1 MIRIKSLQQRLML
14 FLLLPV
20 AALLLGMGI
29 VGFIYARNSLLTE
42 WREAAM
48 LKLQRAAHDVDMRLS
63 QPKKLLQM
71 YYQTGGEVDASLIQG
86 WILDQLKELE
96 GVERVTLTR
105 EDEQAGGDYTGQMS
119 KGAGM
124 QGMMREMADMEGV
137 MSQMADKKGMKRL
150 HMEMMRFHRGR
161 TAKITPPRYDSV
173 VEHET
178 VSIISE
184 LNDVDGRTIG
194 RLEVAIS
201 FEYLLENL
209 GTAGWWQSSRAF
221 LVDNTGRVLICKDP
235 DRQQFG
241 ENNDPLELATLKAI
255 KERKSG
261 TILGQ
266 GHPPDEVSGFYRLEE
281 ADWTV
286 IMVAPG
292 RQILAPIGRF
302 RSYYLVTG
310 IIFILVILLL
320 IRLVTG
326 RTVSSIK
333 EVSNAARS
341 IARGEPTGS
350 LPVKSEDE
358 VGQLTSNFNT
368 MASQLQERMR
378 LKEALGLA
386 MEVQQSLLP
395 RKAPEIPGFDIAG
408 QSIYCDET
416 GGDYYDFIE
425 FSELGH
431 GRVGVAVGDVAGHG
445 IAPALLMTT
454 VRALLRSRIIQPG
467 GLAQMITDVNRLLCI
482 DTSESGNFMTL
493 FFMLIDSDN
502 REVQWVRA
510 GHEPAVVYDSST
522 DSFSELYGD
531 GIALGVD
538 ETWSFQ
544 ENRQELWSDSQIV
557 LIGTDGI
564 WESENLEG
572 EGFGKKRLREI
583 IRKHKHQ
590 TSQEIVDAI
599 TEALVKHQQT
609 ASQQDDITMVVIKKS

>member
-1 MIRIKSLQQRLML
+1 MIKVKSLQQRLML

-29 VGFIYARNSLLTE
+29 VGFIYARNTLLTE
-42 WREAAM
+42 WREVAI
-48 LKLQRAAHDVDMRLS
+48 LQLQRAAHDVDMRLNVV
-63 QPKKLLQM
+63 KEWVLLYHQAGSEH
-71 YYQTGGEVDASLIQG
+71 YSEHTHD
-86 WILDQLKELE
+86 WILEQLRQLE
-96 GVERVTLTR
+96 GVERVALTR
-105 EDEQAGGDYTGQMS
+105 EEVALGGAMLHMHSEQDMGKMTSDHMS
-119 KGAGM
+119 SG
-124 QGMMREMADMEGV
+124 
-137 MSQMADKKGMKRL
+137 KKGMM
-150 HMEMMRFHRGR
+150 HFHRGR
-161 TAKITPPRYDSV
+161 IAGITPPRYDSV
-173 VEHET
+173 LEHET
-178 VSIISE
+178 VSLMSE
-184 LNDVDGRTIG
+184 LLDTEGDVVG
-194 RLEVAIS
+194 RLEVVVR
-201 FEYLLENL
+201 FDYLLENL
-209 GTAGWWQSSRAF
+209 GSTGWWQSNRAF
-221 LVDNTGRVLICKDP
+221 LLDNTGRVLVCTDP
-235 DRQQFG
+235 DRNQLG
-241 ENNDPLELATLKAI
+241 EYDDPLELATLKMMQ
-255 KERKSG
+255 EDSSG
-261 TILGQ
+261 TILGA
-266 GHPPDEVSGFYRLEE
+266 GHPPEEVSGFYKLQE

-286 IMVAPG
+286 VMVAPG
-292 RQILAPIGRF
+292 KVILAPIARF
-302 RSYYLVTG
+302 LSYYLVTG

-333 EVSNAARS
+333 EVSSAAES
-341 IARGEPTGS
+341 IAQGDYSSS
-350 LPVKSEDE
+350 LQVKTQDE
-358 VGQLTSNFNT
+358 VGQLIRNFNT
-368 MASQLQERMR
+368 MTSQLQERME
-378 LKEALGLA
+378 LKEAMGLA

-395 RKAPEIPGFDIAG
+395 KEAPRIEGFDIAG

-467 GLAQMITDVNRLLCI
+467 SLAQIITDVNRLLCI

-493 FFMLIDSDN
+493 FFMLMDSDN

-510 GHEPAVVYDSST
+510 GHEPAVVYDPST

-564 WESENLEG
+564 WESENPQG

-590 TSQEIVDAI
+590 TSQEIVHAV
-599 TEALVKHQQT
+599 TEALANHRQT
-609 ASQQDDITMVVIKKS
+609 APQQDDITMVVIKKS

>member
-14 FLLLPV
+14 FLFLPV
-20 AALLLGMGI
+20 AVLLIGMGMI
-29 VGFIYARNSLLTE
+29 GFFYARNSLLTQ
-42 WREAAM
+42 WREAAV
-48 LKLQRAAHDVDMRLS
+48 LKLQRAAHEVDMRLS
-63 QPKKLLQM
+63 RPLKWLEM
-71 YYQTGGEVDASLIQG
+71 YNNTGGEHFDEHTQE
-86 WILDQLKELE
+86 WILEQLRQLE
-96 GVERVTLTR
+96 GVVRVELDRVDEERDDPMVHMHR
-105 EDEQAGGDYTGQMS
+105 EQHGAQGSMMS
-119 KGAGM
+119 
-124 QGMMREMADMEGV
+124 GMMN
-137 MSQMADKKGMKRL
+137 
-150 HMEMMRFHRGR
+150 FHRAR
-161 TAKITPPRYDSV
+161 IAEITPPRYDTLLQ
-173 VEHET
+173 HET

-184 LNDVDGRTIG
+184 LHDKDGVKLG
-194 RLEVAIS
+194 QLEVVIR
-201 FEYLLENL
+201 FNYLLENL
-209 GTAGWWQSSRAF
+209 GATGWWQSRRSF
-221 LVDNTGRVLICKDP
+221 LVDNTGKVLVCTDP
-235 DRQQFG
+235 DRRRLG

-255 KERKSG
+255 KEQKSG
-261 TILGQ
+261 TILGE
-266 GHPPDEVSGFYRLEE
+266 GHPPSEVSGFYQLEE
-281 ADWTV
+281 APWSV
-286 IMVAPG
+286 VMVAPG
-292 RQILAPIGRF
+292 REILAPIVKF
-302 RSYYLVTG
+302 RHYYIVGGSLFV
-310 IIFILVILLL
+310 LLILLL

-333 EVSNAARS
+333 DVSSAAAN
-341 IARGEPTGS
+341 IAQGDYTAS
-350 LPVKSEDE
+350 LPVRTQDE
-358 VGQLTSNFNT
+358 VGQLIRNFNT
-368 MASQLQERMR
+368 MTSQLQERME
-378 LKEALGLA
+378 LKEAMGLA

-395 RKAPEIPGFDIAG
+395 KEAPRIEGFDIAG

-467 GLAQMITDVNRLLCI
+467 SLAQIITDVNRLLCI

-493 FFMLIDSDN
+493 FFMLMDSDN

-510 GHEPAVVYDSST
+510 GHEPALVYDPST

-564 WESENLEG
+564 WESENLQG

-583 IRKHKHQ
+583 IRSHKHH
-590 TSQEIVDAI
+590 TSQEIVHAI
-599 TEALVKHQQT
+599 TKALADHRQT
-609 ASQQDDITMVVIKKS
+609 APQQDDITMVVVKKL

>member
-1 MIRIKSLQQRLML
+1 MIKVKSLQQRLML

-29 VGFIYARNSLLTE
+29 VGFIYARNALLTE
-42 WREAAM
+42 WREAAV

-63 QPKKLLQM
+63 RSKEWVEM
-71 YYQTGGEVDASLIQG
+71 YNNTGGEHYDEHTQE
-86 WILDQLKELE
+86 WILAQLKRLE
-96 GVERVTLTR
+96 GVDRVDFIRADGKPEGPMLHLHG
-105 EDEQAGGDYTGQMS
+105 EQQMGEGPRGHMAS
-119 KGAGM
+119 GRG
-124 QGMMREMADMEGV
+124 GMM
-137 MSQMADKKGMKRL
+137 
-150 HMEMMRFHRGR
+150 HFHRAR
-161 TAKITPPRYDSV
+161 IAEVTVPRYDSL

-184 LNDVDGRTIG
+184 LNDANGQIIG
-194 RLEVAIS
+194 RLEVVIR
-201 FEYLLENL
+201 FDYLVENL
-209 GTAGWWQSSRAF
+209 GAAGWWQSHRAF
-221 LVDNTGRVLICKDP
+221 LVDNTGKVLVCTDP
-235 DRQQFG
+235 DRRQLG
-241 ENNDPLELATLKAI
+241 ENDDLLELATLKEI
-255 KERKSG
+255 KEQTSG

-266 GHPPDEVSGFYRLEE
+266 GHPPSEVSGFHRLQE
-281 ADWTV
+281 APWSV
-286 IMVAPG
+286 VMVAPG

-310 IIFILVILLL
+310 TIFILVILLL

-333 EVSNAARS
+333 EVSNAAENIAQGDYTASLHVRS
-341 IARGEPTGS
+341 Q
-350 LPVKSEDE
+350 DE
-358 VGQLTSNFNT
+358 VGQLIRNFNT

-378 LKEALGLA
+378 LKEAMGLA

-395 RKAPEIPGFDIAG
+395 REAPRIEGFDIAG

-416 GGDYYDFIE
+416 GGDYYDFME

-493 FFMLIDSDN
+493 FFMLMDSDN

-510 GHEPAVVYDSST
+510 GHEPALVYDPST

-564 WESENLEG
+564 WESENPQG

-590 TSQEIVDAI
+590 TSQEIVHAV
-599 TEALVKHQQT
+599 TEALANHRQT
-609 ASQQDDITMVVIKKS
+609 APQQDDVTMVVVKKL

>member
-14 FLLLPV
+14 FLFLPV
-20 AALLLGMGI
+20 AALLIGMGMI
-29 VGFIYARNSLLTE
+29 GFVYARNRLLTQ
-42 WREAAM
+42 WREAAV

-63 QPKKLLQM
+63 RPLKWLEM
-71 YYQTGGEVDASLIQG
+71 YNDTGGEHFDEHTQE
-86 WILDQLKELE
+86 WILEQLRQLE
-96 GVERVTLTR
+96 GVVKVELDRVDEER
-105 EDEQAGGDYTGQMS
+105 DEAMLHMHLQHHGSQGSM
-119 KGAGM
+119 M
-124 QGMMREMADMEGV
+124 RGMM
-137 MSQMADKKGMKRL
+137 Q
-150 HMEMMRFHRGR
+150 FHRAR
-161 TAKITPPRYDSV
+161 IAEITPPRYDSLLQ
-173 VEHET
+173 HET

-184 LNDVDGRTIG
+184 LNDANGAKLG
-194 RLEVAIS
+194 QLEVVIR
-201 FEYLLENL
+201 FDYLLENL
-209 GTAGWWQSSRAF
+209 GATGWWQSGRAF
-221 LVDNTGRVLICKDP
+221 LVDNDGKVLVCTDP
-235 DRQQFG
+235 DRRQLG

-255 KERKSG
+255 KEQTSG

-266 GHPPDEVSGFYRLEE
+266 GHPPKEVSGFYQLEE
-281 ADWTV
+281 APWSV
-286 IMVAPG
+286 VMVAPG
-292 RQILAPIGRF
+292 KTILAPIVKF
-302 RSYYLVTG
+302 RNYYIVGGSLFV
-310 IIFILVILLL
+310 LLILLL

-333 EVSNAARS
+333 DVSSAAES
-341 IARGEPTGS
+341 IAQGDYS
-350 LPVKSEDE
+350 AFLPVKTKDE
-358 VGQLTSNFNT
+358 VGQLRQNFNT
-368 MASQLQERMR
+368 MVSQLQERME
-378 LKEALGLA
+378 LKEAMGLA

-395 RKAPEIPGFDIAG
+395 REAPRIEGFDIAG

-416 GGDYYDFIE
+416 GGDYYDFME

-493 FFMLIDSDN
+493 FFMLMDSDN

-510 GHEPAVVYDSST
+510 GHEPAIVYDPST

-564 WESENLEG
+564 WETENPQG
-572 EGFGKKRLREI
+572 EGFGKKRLMEI
-583 IRKHKHQ
+583 IRQHKNR
-590 TSQEIVDAI
+590 SSEEIVQAI
-599 TEALVKHQQT
+599 TDALAIHRDT
-609 ASQQDDITMVVIKKS
+609 APQQDDVTMVVIKRL